1 MSTTTF
7 KLVTQKNMGKMKP
20 AHRKE
25 LARIE
30 TRRAELVQ
38 ELEVLQTTYQR
49 IVDKTTDRLQ
59 IATGGPFR
67 GLRLDAGDGSV
78 HALYCPCAVCQADLN
93 NTTVT
98 EATQIMIER
107 GFIHPEQAVL
117 MLQRAEAMD
126 RQICTPY
133 VH

>member
-7 KLVTQKNMGKMKP
+7 KLVTQKLMGKMKP
-20 AHRKE
+20 THRKE

-30 TRRAELVQ
+30 SRRAELVT
-38 ELEVLQTTYQR
+38 ELEALDTEQTALIQ
-49 IVDKTTDRLQ
+49 KTTEQMKIDME
-59 IATGGPFR
+59 GPFR
-67 GLRLDAGDGSV
+67 GLHLDDDGGV

-93 NTTVT
+93 NTTVM

-107 GFIHPEQAVL
+107 GFIHADQAAT
-117 MLQRAEAMD
+117 MLQRAETVD
-126 RQICTPY
+126 KQQGTPY

>member
-7 KLVTQKNMGKMKP
+7 KLVTQKLMGKMKP
-20 AHRKE
+20 THRKE

-30 TRRAELVQ
+30 SRRTELMAEL
-38 ELEVLQTTYQR
+38 EALETAQHS
-49 IVDKTTDRLQ
+49 IVEKTTSHLKID
-59 IATGGPFR
+59 TDGPFR
-67 GLRLDAGDGSV
+67 GLHLDDDGGV

-93 NTTVT
+93 NTTVL

-107 GFIHPEQAVL
+107 GFIHAEQAPM
-117 MLQRAEAMD
+117 MLAKAQEMD
-126 RQICTPY
+126 KQSGSPL